1 MGVMMVWP
9 LDVVVV
15 WPFDVVVVV
24 KPFGLPRTFTGVCLA
39 ADKWLLLRFLPESG

>member
-15 WPFDVVVVV
+15 WPFDDVVVV
-24 KPFGLPRTFTGVCLA
+24 KPFELPRTIGVCLA
-39 ADKWLLLRFLPESG
+39 GG